1 MSHRFRT
8 ATAIFSDKAGELG
21 CNADGAQRLFR
32 SGVVEVSKM
41 WECLA
46 FETGVLRIHSN
57 FIEIRKAVTVFHL
70 ECYTGIG
77 VLHRGSLLCALVTTI
92 IFRFMVRVPIV

>member
-1 MSHRFRT
+1 
-8 ATAIFSDKAGELG
+8 
-21 CNADGAQRLFR
+21 
-32 SGVVEVSKM
+32 M

-92 IFRFMVRVPIV
+92 IFRFVVRVPIV